1 MNRDLLIGITAFGVA
16 SAAITVSALAA
27 APHGHARTTTAL
39 QASLN
44 YCSHQTG
51 GQGKTAPAFQR
62 CMAARGYQLAS
73 TLRAATTAARQGVV
87 IQQAAASWYPFHV
100 EVSVGSVSS
109 DPTPSAPAYS
119 NQDMLNDLQRMND
132 SIAAAA
138 QQNNAAMEAATQN
151 QVLFNTVYFPANN

>member
-1 MNRDLLIGITAFGVA
+1 MTRNLLIGITAFGFV
-16 SAAITVSALAA
+16 SAATTASALAA
-27 APHGHARTTTAL
+27 PAHAHPRTTTAV

-51 GQGKTAPAFQR
+51 GQKRTAPAFQQ
-62 CMAARGYQLAS
+62 CMGARGYQLAS
-73 TLRAATTAARQGVV
+73 HVRATAAAARQRVV
-87 IQQAAASWYPFHV
+87 TQQAAASWSPFSF
-100 EVSVGSVSS
+100 EVSVGGGSS
-109 DPTPSAPAYS
+109 EPTPSAPSYS

-132 SIAAAA
+132 TIAAAA